1 MCGNDSKTNIILSPA
16 QMLCLEL
23 FVHKSIVYNKDVLFT
38 KLKNQLSLYSDKFIT
53 NIIKSFVGS
62 VLKLENDIYIIN
74 NEMPTYINLIK
85 IFNDINNTTTEIKK
99 FIDVELAHERND
111 ILMANINSR
120 IKQVSESLETLYIY
134 CKESIKLFDVTNVL
148 FDKAIQEM
156 IDKKYID
163 IDGTKIMW

>member
-1 MCGNDSKTNIILSPA
+1 
-16 QMLCLEL
+16 
-23 FVHKSIVYNKDVLFT
+23 
-38 KLKNQLSLYSDKFIT
+38 
-53 NIIKSFVGS
+53 
-62 VLKLENDIYIIN
+62 
-74 NEMPTYINLIK
+74 MPSYINLIK